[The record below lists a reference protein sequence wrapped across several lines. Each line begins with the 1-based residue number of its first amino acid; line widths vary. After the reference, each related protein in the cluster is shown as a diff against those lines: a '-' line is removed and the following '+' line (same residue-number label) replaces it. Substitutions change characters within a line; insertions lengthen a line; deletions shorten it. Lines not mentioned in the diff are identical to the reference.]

1 MASHRHVSAEMTI
14 RQPIL
19 EDSARLH
26 DLVRRVPP
34 LAENSAYC
42 NLLHCT
48 HFADTCAV
56 AEAQGELVAF
66 VTGYLHPKQP
76 HTYFLWQIGV
86 HEHGRGQKL
95 PLRMIQH
102 ILARP
107 VCRDVTTLEATV
119 SATNAAS
126 RAMFESIAKAEGA
139 QFERHRGYYPP
150 EVFGADNT
158 LAEDLL
164 RIYPLATP
172 GHTR

>member
-1 MASHRHVSAEMTI
+1 MALHRSASAEVII
-14 RQPIL
+14 RQPTL
-19 EDSARLH
+19 QDSARLH

-34 LAENSAYC
+34 LAENSVYC

-56 AEAQGELVAF
+56 VEARDELVAF
-66 VTGYLHPKQP
+66 VTGYLHPKRP
-76 HTYFLWQIGV
+76 NTYFLWQIGV

-95 PLRMIQH
+95 PVRMIQH

-107 VCRDVTTLEATV
+107 ICRDVTTLEATA

-126 RAMFESIAKAEGA
+126 RAMFGSVAKAEGA
-139 QFERHRGYYPP
+139 QLERHRAYYPP

-164 RIYPLATP
+164 RIHPLSTP
-172 GHTR
+172 RHTQ